1 MKKTALQWFGMAA
14 IIQIGL
20 FRLYEAPRIFV
31 VSHFIG
37 VLFAAAFILALIAAL
52 RIYRGEAWGWTLGA
66 VISVASLGGFVWSRV
81 FGFMSLKPQNWLEP
95 VGLVSAVVEIG
106 FIGLFILHA
115 LQPST
120 QAPTGARG
128 GLLFSAAAVVLVAV
142 ISLATYQW
150 DNLPAH
156 SKFGRPTAYLS
167 QEDLANQYGVGIS
180 QIAVTAM
187 DSIIDLRLRI
197 FDIKKASNLIGNP
210 DLQPYLLVGTQ
221 PEQVIPVAHLS
232 EHHMHNIRQGS
243 IFVFFFPNPRNS
255 IKPGT
260 PISLVFG
267 NVRVESVVLK

>member
-1 MKKTALQWFGMAA
+1 MKKTALQWFGMTA

-31 VSHFIG
+31 FSHFLG
-37 VLFAAAFILALIAAL
+37 VLFAAAFILTLIAAL
-52 RIYRGEAWGWTLGA
+52 RIYREEAWGWTLG
-66 VISVASLGGFVWSRV
+66 VSISAASLAGFVWSRA
-81 FGFMSLKPQNWLEP
+81 FGFFDLPRQNWQQPL
-95 VGLVSAVVEIG
+95 GLVSAVVEIG
-106 FIGLFILHA
+106 FIGLFIVH
-115 LQPST
+115 SIRRD
-120 QAPTGARG
+120 APAPAAARG
-128 GLLFSAAAVVLVAV
+128 GLLFPAAALVLVAV
-142 ISLATYQW
+142 VSLATYQW
-150 DNLPAH
+150 DSRPAH
-156 SKFGRPTAYLS
+156 SQFGRPTAYLS